1 MHKLIAKLNLAL
13 AIILVAS
20 FTAFA
25 QAPAKKMTKD
35 DVMRGIA
42 AQVLTQ
48 SESPA
53 TSIIGA
59 LDDVIE
65 VGEITLSTKDGKW
78 LAVVKEKT
86 PSSSASVNK
95 EIPLMFAAQPDGTWK
110 WEQFKNDAKFYP
122 LEKLFPYAKDYLTR
136 SRDGVGVSWK
146 KYLAAIPAQGEAAFK
161 ALDTA
166 KAIIKKDPE
175 PLAAVNTAR
184 EAVKKAIESGDADS
198 IKAAYKELTQA
209 VEPIAKLTDDFPE
222 LKANDVFVRSA
233 EAAEA
238 AKRNL
243 KAARDEYV
251 NGVKQYN
258 DRIVRL
264 PFTLVAFGFGFV
276 KMEPQVEVEPQ

>member
-1 MHKLIAKLNLAL
+1 MHKPFARLNLAL
-13 AIILVAS
+13 ALLVVAS
-20 FTAFA
+20 FTVIA

-35 DVMRGIA
+35 DVMRAIA

-65 VGEITLSTKDGKW
+65 IGEITLSPKDGKW
-78 LAVVKEKT
+78 LVVVKEKA
-86 PSSSASVNK
+86 PSTAASLNK
-95 EIPLMFAAQPDGTWK
+95 EIPLMFAALPDGTWK

-136 SRDGVGVSWK
+136 SRDGVGVTWK
-146 KYLAAIPAQGEAAFK
+146 KYLAALTAQGEAAFK

-166 KAIIKKDPE
+166 KAILKKDPE

-184 EAVKKAIESGDADS
+184 VSVKKAIEGGDVDA
-198 IKAAYKELTQA
+198 IKAAHKELAQA
-209 VEPIAKLTDDFPE
+209 VEPIAKLTDEFPD
-222 LKANDVFVRSA
+222 LKTNDAYVRLA
-233 EAAEA
+233 EAAAA
-238 AKRNL
+238 AKNNV

-251 NGVKQYN
+251 NGVNQYN

-264 PFTLVAFGFGFV
+264 PFTLVAFGFGFT
-276 KMEPQVEVEPQ
+276 KMEPQVELEP

>member
-1 MHKLIAKLNLAL
+1 MHKPIAKLNLGL
-13 AIILVAS
+13 LIILVAS
-20 FTAFA
+20 CTTFA

-35 DVMRGIA
+35 DVLRAIA

-59 LDDVIE
+59 LDEVLE
-65 VGEITLSTKDGKW
+65 VGDITLSPKDGKW
-78 LAVVKEKT
+78 LAVVKEKA

-95 EIPLMFAAQPDGTWK
+95 EIPLMFAALPDGNWK

-136 SRDGVGVSWK
+136 SRDGVGAGWK
-146 KYLAAIPAQGEAAFK
+146 KYLAAMTAQGEAAFK

-166 KAIIKKDPE
+166 KALIKKDPE
-175 PLAAVNTAR
+175 PLAAVKTSR
-184 EAVKKAIESGDADS
+184 ESVKKAVESGDVDAL
-198 IKAAYKELTQA
+198 KAAHKELTQA
-209 VEPIAKLTDDFPE
+209 VEPIAKLTDEFPD
-222 LKANDVFVRSA
+222 LKTNDVYVRLA
-233 EAAEA
+233 DAVEA
-238 AKRNL
+238 AKKNL

-251 NGVKQYN
+251 NGVNQYN

-264 PFTLVAFGFGFV
+264 PFTLVAYGFGFI
-276 KMEPQVEVEPQ
+276 KLEPQVEIEQ